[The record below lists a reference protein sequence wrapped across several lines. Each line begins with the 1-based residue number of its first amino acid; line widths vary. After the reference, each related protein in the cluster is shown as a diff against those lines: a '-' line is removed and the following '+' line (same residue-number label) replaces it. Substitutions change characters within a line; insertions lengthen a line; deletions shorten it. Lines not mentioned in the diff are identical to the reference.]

1 MHSSPGSFSKDD
13 VRRTFKA
20 RDAWWTVLLVDPLA
34 APVVRFLANHTR
46 VTPNQLSSVAFVLGL
61 GSAGAFLAADYK
73 WLVVGA
79 VLFYLAFYVDC
90 LDGKIAR
97 LKGTGS
103 TWGQWLDFIF
113 DRIRIFCCILALIVG
128 QYLRTGEAVFLIVG
142 MTAVFIECL
151 RYINSATS
159 ERLRQYM
166 RARMSEVLRQEG
178 TEDASE
184 PLPFI
189 EDVLTENPELDPEEV
204 AASGNVVDLQQGFR
218 SKFRFY
224 NRFRHTLRRRRIRP
238 HLWSGIEFQMFVCI
252 VGPLTNQVLAF
263 MIAAAG
269 LLLIFEVILVY
280 KLWLNVRDFD
290 RAMAAHE
297 SRDAQQPQGREG
309 HPQPPIEA

>member
-1 MHSSPGSFSKDD
+1 MHSSPGRFSKDD

-46 VTPNQLSSVAFVLGL
+46 VTPNQLSSLAFLLGL
-61 GSAGAFLAADYK
+61 GSAGAFLAADYR

-90 LDGKIAR
+90 LDGKVAR

-113 DRIRIFCCILALIVG
+113 DRIRIFLCMLALVVG
-128 QYLRTGEAVFLIVG
+128 QYLRTGEAAFLIVG

-159 ERLRQYM
+159 ERLRQHM
-166 RARMSEVLRQEG
+166 RARMSEALRGEG
-178 TEDASE
+178 GEGADAAGE

-189 EDVLTENPELDPEEV
+189 EDVLTENPELDPEEL
-204 AASGNVVDLQQGFR
+204 AASGSVVDLQQGFR

-252 VGPLTNQVLAF
+252 IGPLTNQVLPF

-269 LLLIFEVILVY
+269 LLLVFEAILVY

-290 RAMAAHE
+290 RAMAAHQAP
-297 SRDAQQPQGREG
+297 SAADAPGER
-309 HPQPPIEA
+309 

>member
-1 MHSSPGSFSKDD
+1 MYSSPGRFSKED
-13 VRRTFKA
+13 VRRTLKA

-34 APVVRFLANHTR
+34 TPVVRFLANHTR
-46 VTPNQLSSVAFVLGL
+46 VTPNQLSFLAFLLGL
-61 GSAGAFLAADYK
+61 GSAGAFLAADYR

-113 DRIRIFCCILALIVG
+113 DRIRIFLCILALIVG
-128 QYLRTGEAVFLIVG
+128 QYERTGHVVYLIVG

-166 RARMSEVLRQEG
+166 RTQMSEALRRKG
-178 TEDASE
+178 TERGEAAEE

-204 AASGNVVDLQQGFR
+204 AARGNVVDLQQGFR
-218 SKFRFY
+218 NKFRFY

-252 VGPLTNQVLAF
+252 VGPLTDQVLPF

-269 LLLIFEVILVY
+269 LLLVFEVILVY

-290 RAMAAHE
+290 KAMAKYGAAAP
-297 SRDAQQPQGREG
+297 SPADAPGD
-309 HPQPPIEA
+309 

>member
-1 MHSSPGSFSKDD
+1 MHSSPGRFTKED

-46 VTPNQLSSVAFVLGL
+46 VTPNQLSFLAFVLGL

-73 WLVVGA
+73 WLVLGA

-113 DRIRIFCCILALIVG
+113 DRIRIFLSILALVVG
-128 QYLRTGEAVFLIVG
+128 QYERTGQVVFLIVG

-159 ERLRQYM
+159 ERLRQHM
-166 RARMSEVLRQEG
+166 RRRMSETLRAAG
-178 TEDASE
+178 GKDTDGGE

-189 EDVLTENPELDPEEV
+189 EDVLTENPELDPEEL
-204 AASGNVVDLQQGFR
+204 AASGKVVDLQQGFR

-224 NRFRHTLRRRRIRP
+224 NRFRHTLRRHRIRP

-252 VGPLTNQVLAF
+252 VGPLTDQVLPF
-263 MIAAAG
+263 MIASAG
-269 LLLIFEVILVY
+269 LLLVFEVILVY

-290 RAMAAHE
+290 RAMAAHTAPSPTDSPAE
-297 SRDAQQPQGREG
+297 
-309 HPQPPIEA
+309 

>member
-1 MHSSPGSFSKDD
+1 MHSSPGRFSKDD

-46 VTPNQLSSVAFVLGL
+46 VTPNQLSFLAFLLGL
-61 GSAGAFLAADYK
+61 GSAGAFLAADYR
-73 WLVVGA
+73 WLVLGA

-113 DRIRIFCCILALIVG
+113 DRIRIFLCVLALIVG
-128 QYLRTGEAVFLIVG
+128 QYERTGQVVYLIVG

-151 RYINSATS
+151 RYINSSTS

-166 RARMSEVLRQEG
+166 RTRMSEALRGEG
-178 TEDASE
+178 TKGTDADR

-189 EDVLTENPELDPEEV
+189 EDVLTENPELDPEEL

-252 VGPLTNQVLAF
+252 VGPLTDQVLAF

-269 LLLIFEVILVY
+269 LLLVFEVILVY

-290 RAMAAHE
+290 RAMAAYATPSAADAPHE
-297 SRDAQQPQGREG
+297 
-309 HPQPPIEA
+309 

>member
-1 MHSSPGSFSKDD
+1 MHSSPSRFSKDD
-13 VRRTFKA
+13 VRGTFKA

-34 APVVRFLANHTR
+34 APAVRFLANHTR
-46 VTPNQLSSVAFVLGL
+46 VTPNQLSLLAFVLGL
-61 GSAGAFLAADYK
+61 GSAGAFLGAQYR
-73 WLVVGA
+73 WLVLGA

-90 LDGKIAR
+90 IDGKIAR

-113 DRIRIFCCILALIVG
+113 DRIRIFLCVLALIVG
-128 QYLRTGEAVFLIVG
+128 QYERTGQAVFLVVG
-142 MTAVFIECL
+142 MTAVFIECM
-151 RYINSATS
+151 RYINSSTS

-166 RARMSEVLRQEG
+166 RARMSETLRGEG
-178 TEDASE
+178 TNAKGTAADE

-189 EDVLTENPELDPEEV
+189 EDVLTENPDLDPEEV

-218 SKFRFY
+218 SKFKFY
-224 NRFRHTLRRRRIRP
+224 NKFRHTLRRHRIRP

-252 VGPLTNQVLAF
+252 VGPLTYQVLPM

-269 LLLIFEVILVY
+269 LLLVFEVILVY

-290 RAMAAHE
+290 RAMAAHGGR
-297 SRDAQQPQGREG
+297 SVADAP
-309 HPQPPIEA
+309 AK